1 MHVYCLVFIIL
12 LELFGLKKKKKCTF
26 RISLFS
32 EHFILL
38 SMWMF
43 CLGDDPYAL
52 KYFSLRAKTGRG
64 VRVVI
69 MAPGNTESGLFEELS
84 LLLLPVV
91 VI

>member
-1 MHVYCLVFIIL
+1 
-12 LELFGLKKKKKCTF
+12 
-26 RISLFS
+26 
-32 EHFILL
+32 
-38 SMWMF
+38 MWMF

-52 KYFSLRAKTGRG
+52 KYFPLRAKTGRG

-69 MAPGNTESGLFEELS
+69 MAPGNTKSGLFEELS